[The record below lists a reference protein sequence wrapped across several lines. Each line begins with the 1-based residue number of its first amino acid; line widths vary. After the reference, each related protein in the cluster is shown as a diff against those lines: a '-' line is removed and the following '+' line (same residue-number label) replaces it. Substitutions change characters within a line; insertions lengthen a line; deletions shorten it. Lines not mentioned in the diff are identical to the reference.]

1 MRGEKTRKNVLKFV
15 SLFVAIIAW
24 LFITY
29 TENQQMDYTVN
40 SIEIAFA
47 GEDKLN
53 AQGYMIVNKTAIS
66 DASVVI
72 RGRRRDI
79 IGVMDNISA
88 TVDVSGAM
96 HEGAHNLKPSYYIPS
111 SAVYVSKNKTIEVQ
125 IEVEKIKEKEIGV
138 FVHQEGADENEG
150 YIVESKPTLEKLT
163 IRGSQEDLEAIE
175 RAAVYVDV
183 SEVVQTSKELCD
195 VVFET
200 GEGTEVLNRNNIF
213 DAPEQLEVENKAYKK
228 HTLSVDVEMPYELLR
243 DYNISAVE
251 QMVSEVDIGVI
262 NALGT
267 VVDGLNAYCKNSEF
281 EEGTKEYYFEIDIP
295 KGIYIPQESREI
307 VVKIEA
313 YKKDN
318 TYSE

>member
-1 MRGEKTRKNVLKFV
+1 MSGGKARKNVLKIV

-29 TENQQMDYTVN
+29 TENQQMDYTVS
-40 SIEIAFA
+40 SIDIGFV

-53 AQGYMIVNKTAIS
+53 AQGYMVVNKPAVS

-88 TVDVSGAM
+88 TVDVSGAL
-96 HEGAHNLKPSYYIPS
+96 HEGTHELKPSYYIPS
-111 SAVYVSKNKTIEVQ
+111 SAVYISKNKTIEV
-125 IEVEKIKEKEIGV
+125 EVDVEKIKEKEISV
-138 FVHQEGADENEG
+138 FVHQEGAEENEEF
-150 YIVESKPTLEKLT
+150 IVESKPQREKLT
-163 IRGSQEDLEAIE
+163 IRGSQEDLETIE

-183 SEVVQTSKELCD
+183 SEAGEKSKVMCD
-195 VVFET
+195 VVFEDT
-200 GEGTEVLNRNNIF
+200 QGAQVLNRNDIF
-213 DAPEQLEVENKAYKK
+213 DAPEQLEIENSAYEK
-228 HTLSVDVEMPYELLR
+228 HTLSVELEMPYELLR

-251 QMVSEVDIGVI
+251 QTVSEVDVGVI

-267 VVDGLNAYCKNSEF
+267 VVDGLRAYCKDSEF
-281 EEGTKEYYFEIDIP
+281 DEGTKEYHFEIDAP
-295 KGIYIPQESREI
+295 RGIYVPHSLSEI
-307 VVKIEA
+307 IVKIEA

-318 TYSE
+318 THRE